1 MKKTKAIVIM
11 VLLTLTVNVFAQS
24 NAKVIAVITKADW
37 CGVCKK
43 NGPRVMADVIPGYK
57 GEAVQII
64 INDLTDDKT
73 SKAGKAELE
82 TAGVY
87 KEVSMDKATGII
99 TLVDANTKMII
110 SKISVA
116 KSNEEIIKAFDE
128 AIVKA
133 GKS

>member
-1 MKKTKAIVIM
+1 MA
-11 VLLTLTVNVFAQS
+11 LLTLTVNVFAQS

-43 NGPRVMADVIPGYK
+43 NGPRVMVDVIPGYK
-57 GEAVQII
+57 GETVQVI

-73 SKAGKAELE
+73 SMAGKAELE

-87 KEVSMDKATGII
+87 KEVSKDKATGVI
-99 TLVDANTKMII
+99 TLVDANTKMVI

-116 KSNEEIIKAFDE
+116 KSNEEIMKAFDE
-128 AIVKA
+128 AIMKA